1 MTKLALIIIVSITSI
16 NLFAQ
21 EKFSELLARAN
32 DSAED
37 CLEFYDVMTLHR
49 LESPTA
55 EGYFA
60 LSTMML
66 AKVYKNP
73 FTKLSYFN
81 KGKNILESS
90 IKSYPHNVELRFLR
104 YAVQAKVPA
113 ILLYFNDME
122 DDKEV
127 LDEYISKNTGSLAKR
142 INRFYDMNKT

>member
-1 MTKLALIIIVSITSI
+1 MKKSVLSIILLITSI
-16 NLFAQ
+16 NLYAQ
-21 EKFSELLARAN
+21 EKFSELLEVAN
-32 DSAED
+32 ESTDN
-37 CLEFYDVMTLHR
+37 CLEFYDVMTLRR

-66 AKVYKNP
+66 AKVHKNP

-81 KGKNILESS
+81 KGKKILEST
-90 IKSYPHNVELRFLR
+90 IKSYPDNVELRFLR

-122 DDKEV
+122 DDKEI
-127 LDEYISKNTGSLAKR
+127 LDGYLNNNSGSLAKR
-142 INRFYDMNKT
+142 INRFYNMNKT